1 MTYNNRACGAE
12 AWVRQNYDAEQLRD
26 IAEHGCAACAPSGLT
41 YYGET
46 EAFYDEHELELLDE
60 LESFVQDCYGQT
72 ATVWQ
77 VFGSDAGTAQ
87 QLKNALV
94 WAFVELLAQRWTGG

>member
-1 MTYNNRACGAE
+1 MNNTAASMGPE
-12 AWVRQNYDAEQLRD
+12 AWVLQQCDRDTLRD
-26 IAEHGCAACAPSGLT
+26 IAEHGCASCAPSGLI

-46 EAFYDEHELELLDE
+46 CAFYDEHEHELLDE
-60 LESFVQDCYGQT
+60 LEAFVRDCYGRK

-77 VFGSDAGTAQ
+77 VFGNDAGTIE

-94 WAFVELLAQRWTGG
+94 WAFVELVAQRAVGA